1 MRRALF
7 ALALSAAALLVWL
20 AAHELP
26 WAVRAWTVF
35 LLVALP
41 ALLVAQ
47 AKALAHVEELPRTE
61 VYLSSI
67 VSLWALAGLTLLAAR
82 VSGIGLVELGV
93 VGEGVASVVLWTA
106 GTIAVAIGMLFLA
119 QALGVTE
126 ARLVALLLPHTRRER
141 LVFAALSVTAGVCE
155 EFVFRGFLLPVL
167 ADATGSLGL
176 ALVLSSGV
184 FGIMHAY
191 QQPAGAA
198 RATLLGML
206 LAIPF
211 LATGSLL
218 PSILAHAGIDLLAG
232 LVLRDRLLRR

>member
-7 ALALSAAALLVWL
+7 AIVLSAAALLVWL

-47 AKALAHVEELPRTE
+47 TRALGHLEELPRTE
-61 VYLSSI
+61 VYVSSI
-67 VSLWALAGLTLLAAR
+67 VSLWGLAALTLLAAR
-82 VSGIGLVELGV
+82 VSGIGLVELGLVGAGAGAV
-93 VGEGVASVVLWTA
+93 VAWTA
-106 GTIAVAIGMLFLA
+106 GTVAAAFGLIFVA
-119 QALGVTE
+119 RALGVTE
-126 ARLVALLLPHTRRER
+126 SPIVALLLPRTRRER
-141 LVFAALSVTAGVCE
+141 LVFALLSVTAGICE
-155 EFVFRGFLLPVL
+155 ELVFRGFLLPVL
-167 ADATGSLGL
+167 ADATGSLAL

-232 LVLRDRLLRR
+232 LVLRDRLLR

>member
-7 ALALSAAALLVWL
+7 ALVLAGAALLVWL
-20 AAHELP
+20 AAPELP

-47 AKALAHVEELPRTE
+47 AKALAHIEGLPRTE
-61 VYLSSI
+61 VYISSI
-67 VSLWALAGLTLLAAR
+67 VSLWALAALTLFASRAA
-82 VSGIGLVELGV
+82 GIGLVELGV
-93 VGEGVASVVLWTA
+93 VGERVASVVLWTA

-126 ARLVALLLPHTRRER
+126 ARIVALLLPRTRRER
-141 LVFAALSVTAGVCE
+141 WVFALLSVTAGVCE
-155 EFVFRGFLLPVL
+155 ELVFRGFLLPVL
-167 ADATGSLGL
+167 ADATGSLAL
-176 ALVLSSGV
+176 ALVLSSGA

-206 LAIPF
+206 LAVPF

-232 LVLRDRLLRR
+232 LVLRDRLLKR